1 MRIYSRS
8 TLSNFWEK
16 NPKAEKQLRAFYT
29 IVKNTE
35 FKNPNEVIALFN
47 TADVVKD
54 GKIVFNICRN
64 DFRLI
69 VKFNYQKHAAF
80 IRFIGTH
87 KEYDK
92 LDMDSL

>member
-1 MRIYSRS
+1 MRIFSRS
-8 TLSNFWEK
+8 TLSNFWKEH
-16 NPKAEKQLRAFYT
+16 PRAEKPLRAFYS

-35 FKNPNEVIALFN
+35 FKNSNEVIALFN

-64 DFRLI
+64 DYRLI

-92 LDMDSL
+92 LDIDSL

>member
-1 MRIYSRS
+1 MRIFSRS
-8 TLSNFWEK
+8 TLVKFWK
-16 NPKAEKQLRAFYT
+16 KHPKSENQLRALFD
-29 IVKNTE
+29 ILSKNE
-35 FKNPNEVIALFN
+35 FKNPHEILEVFH

-69 VKFNYQKHAAF
+69 IRFRYDKHLAL
-80 IRFIGTH
+80 ICFIGTH

-92 LDMDSL
+92 LDIDEL